1 MTKQKVY
8 WLCQILGWSTYGLLN
23 FGIYFIQ
30 SGKLDAREFIIALSQ
45 ILFYVFSSHLLRT
58 IIKRKGWSTYPIL
71 KLLPLILGSNLAL
84 GVANY
89 FFLLLV
95 SFFSGLLVPS
105 VEFRTV
111 NIIFGILGPTA
122 MYCLWSLVYFTY
134 HFFEQHNKNLQ
145 YQAVI
150 REAELQQL
158 RSQLN
163 PHFIFNAL
171 NSIKALVDDE
181 PKKSKMAITQLS
193 SMFRNTLNAEKKRL
207 VRLEEEMETV
217 RAYLGLES
225 IRYEERLAVRIDLAE
240 ETLACM
246 IPPMMLQ
253 TLVENGIKHGISKL
267 RNGGKIIISTKS
279 DGDRLV
285 LQIRNYGRLEENQVF
300 EDGHGTGLQN
310 TRDRLKLIYEDRASF
325 RIMNEEEGLVLTEI
339 ILPKEY

>member
-1 MTKQKVY
+1 MTKHKIY

-30 SGKLDAREFIIALSQ
+30 SGKLDGREFTIALSQ
-45 ILFYVFSSHLLRT
+45 IFFYVASSHLLRT
-58 IIKRKGWSTYPIL
+58 IIKRRGWSTYPIL

-84 GVANY
+84 GIANY

-95 SFFSGLLVPS
+95 SFLSGLLMVS
-105 VEFRTV
+105 VEFRMV

-217 RAYLGLES
+217 NAYLGLES
-225 IRYEERLAVRIDLAE
+225 IRFEERLAVRIDLE
-240 ETLACM
+240 EDTLGCL

-279 DGDRLV
+279 EGERLI
-285 LQIRNYGRLEENQVF
+285 LQIRNYGRLEENQVL

-310 TRDRLKLIYEDRASF
+310 TKDRLNLIYEDRASF
-325 RIMNEEEGLVLTEI
+325 RILNEEEGLVLTEI